1 MEAVFLK
8 MLNMCITAGWIAL
21 AVIIIRFHLKKAP
34 RVVSLFLWGLVA
46 IRLVCP
52 FSVESFLSLI
62 PNDETVPYD
71 IMYAEHPNMQTGI
84 PRLGAGLNSCMYYE
98 LAPNIGD
105 SANPMQ
111 IIVFIASIVWIVGM
125 GIMMLY
131 ALISYIRICQKVGG
145 AVCLK
150 ENIYYC
156 DTIDTPFILGIFKP
170 RIYLPS
176 GISKEDTN
184 YVISHEFAHINRLD
198 HVWKP
203 FGFLLLSVYWY
214 NLILWVAYILFCKD
228 IEFACDERV
237 IRKIGV
243 ECKKPYSLALIN
255 CSTAHKRV
263 SAYPLAFGE
272 TGVKSRVKSVLNYK
286 KPAFWVVV
294 VCVVLCVA
302 LSVCFLTDP
311 KQSLRAKNETESYP
325 LYVAESFIADK
336 IIYEAGHF
344 SSVFYKEDYLMPS
357 FHVWWGDKILY
368 TSPHPEDLLNS
379 DWYEIG
385 VLSEFELTKNNFDN
399 LLTNEMWADGYSAE
413 NLRITCEQAYTA
425 TDGGGRIYYVMKQ
438 KNGEIFVAQ
447 GYTYPDRNEIR
458 WIFKLKAQTSGEST

>member
-71 IMYAEHPNMQTGI
+71 IMYAEHPNIQTGI
-84 PRLGAGLNSCMYYE
+84 PRLGARLNSYMYYE

-111 IIVFIASIVWIVGM
+111 IIVFVASIIWIVGM

-156 DTIDTPFILGIFKP
+156 DTIDTPFILGLFKP

-198 HVWKP
+198 HIWKP

-214 NLILWVAYILFCKD
+214 NPILWVVYILFCKD

-237 IRKIGV
+237 IRKMGV

-255 CSTAHKRV
+255 CSTAHKKV

-272 TGVKSRVKSVLNYK
+272 TGVKSRVKSVLHYK

-302 LSVCFLTDP
+302 LSVCFLTNP
-311 KQSLRAKNETESYP
+311 KQSLRAKNEITDYP
-325 LYVAESFIADK
+325 LYVAESFVADK
-336 IIYEAGHF
+336 IIYEAGHY
-344 SSVFYKEDYLMPS
+344 SSIIYKEGWNMPS
-357 FHVWWGDKILY
+357 FYIRWSDKILY
-368 TSPHPEDLLNS
+368 SLDDFYSLE
-379 DWYEIG
+379 WREIG
-385 VLSEFELTKNNFDN
+385 ELNPIKLNKETFDELLTSEF
-399 LLTNEMWADGYSAE
+399 WAEGYSA
-413 NLRITCEQAYTA
+413 
-425 TDGGGRIYYVMKQ
+425 K
-438 KNGEIFVAQ
+438 
-447 GYTYPDRNEIR
+447 EIR
-458 WIFKLKAQTSGEST
+458 NNCVEAYSATNPNDDVYYIFKLNNGDTYAAIGYIGFGTRYIFKLEYQTTTDVP

>member
-21 AVIIIRFHLKKAP
+21 AVIIIRFHLKKVP

-71 IMYAEHPNMQTGI
+71 IMYAEHPNIQTGI
-84 PRLGAGLNSCMYYE
+84 PKLGAGLNGYMYYE

-111 IIVFIASIVWIVGM
+111 IIVFVASIIWIAGM

-131 ALISYIRICQKVGG
+131 ALISYIKFCQKVSG

-150 ENIYYC
+150 GNIFYC
-156 DTIDTPFILGIFKP
+156 DTIDTPFILGFFKP

-176 GISKEDTN
+176 GISEEDAN
-184 YVISHEFAHINRLD
+184 YVISHEFAHINRFD
-198 HVWKP
+198 HIWKP
-203 FGFLLLSVYWY
+203 FGFLLLTVYWY
-214 NLILWVAYILFCKD
+214 NPILWIAYILFCKD

-237 IRKIGV
+237 IRKMGV

-255 CSTAHKRV
+255 CSTAHKKV

-311 KQSLRAKNETESYP
+311 KQSLRAKNETEVLEFKLTEVYDATEFVYLAS
-325 LYVAESFIADK
+325 
-336 IIYEAGHF
+336 HF
-344 SSVFYKEDYLMPS
+344 SSYDVFEKYMPS
-357 FHVWWGDKILY
+357 FYMPSGENKLY
-368 TSPHPEDLLNS
+368 MEPIYTGIMTSTHQLVGEMKNL
-379 DWYEIG
+379 
-385 VLSEFELTKNNFDN
+385 ELTEENFDN
-399 LLTNEMWADGYSAE
+399 LLTDEMWREGYYAELLRKGNSSARYVVTQDGKVFFYL
-413 NLRITCEQAYTA
+413 LRQYNNDVFA
-425 TDGGGRIYYVMKQ
+425 VM
-438 KNGEIFVAQ
+438 
-447 GYTYPDRNEIR
+447 GYTGTKEIR
-458 WIFKLKAQTSGEST
+458 YIFKLKPSENVTIFK